1 MEFWIWLSSIPY
13 IGPITANRLLKVFGN
28 PEAIYGA
35 DEKELCKVQGITK
48 RQISSI
54 LENKS
59 LESAYKIMADCEKYN
74 ISILTRNDLYYPER
88 AKEPEDSPVVLYY
101 RGCMRT
107 MKNTVGIVGARR
119 CTQEAK
125 AMVVKLTEK
134 YVSENTV
141 IISGMAKGIDSY
153 AHTACLQAGGYTVA
167 ILGNGLDICYPSE
180 HTKLME
186 QIIRKGL
193 LISEYPL
200 GTQPTKYRFP
210 RRNRLI
216 SAWSDKLIVVAPGR
230 GSGAFITAEYE
241 KKYGRD
247 VEVIYV

>member
-1 MEFWIWLSSIPY
+1 MEYWIWLSSVPY
-13 IGPITANRLLKVFGN
+13 IGPITANRLLRLFGN
-28 PEAIYGA
+28 PKVIYGA
-35 DEKELCKVQGITK
+35 DEKEFCKVEGITK

-54 LENKS
+54 LKNKS
-59 LESAYKIMADCEKYN
+59 LESVYKIMTDCKKYN
-74 ISILTRNDLYYPER
+74 ISILTQNDLYYPER
-88 AKEPEDSPVVLYY
+88 AKKPENSPIVLYY
-101 RGCMRT
+101 KGRIRT
-107 MKNTVGIVGARR
+107 MANTVGIVGARR

-125 AMVVKLTEK
+125 ALVVKLTEK
-134 YVSENTV
+134 YVSDNTV

-180 HTKLME
+180 HAKLME
-186 QIIRKGL
+186 HIVEKGL
-193 LISEYPL
+193 LISEYPP
-200 GTQPTKYRFP
+200 GTQPAKYTFP

-230 GSGAFITAEYE
+230 GSGAFITAEYA
-241 KKYGRD
+241 KKYGKD